1 MRSID
6 AFCFYEHFVI
16 QHFVE
21 RIIDVCVLVG
31 MNDHF
36 ETVEKRTSDF
46 GSMRFPDCRVFV
58 REYRLP
64 IGITI

>member
-46 GSMRFPDCRVFV
+46 GSCDFPIAV
-58 REYRLP
+58 YL
-64 IGITI
+64 